1 MTAPSHRPSRT
12 RPVTRDRL
20 ARSIMLAI
28 VVALPIAALSAC
40 GTTSTSQT
48 RAAAAPSPF
57 IIFDNR
63 TDSVVRVTIE
73 SGERGILAESY
84 RPTATGAAQT
94 VRPGDTFAY
103 RVPDATPLSSDAV
116 AGVHRVRV
124 EALGAT
130 WEQPTVTWWEVVGIQ
145 PRRIDLSGSKRS
157 VALRPSGG
165 GKLVQVPVQQWL
177 DRPAEAAAQER

>member
-1 MTAPSHRPSRT
+1 MIVPSCTPIPRRFVARFGRSLLIALA
-12 RPVTRDRL
+12 VT
-20 ARSIMLAI
+20 
-28 VVALPIAALSAC
+28 LPMVSMSAC
-40 GTTSTSQT
+40 GTSSQGQP
-48 RAAAAPSPF
+48 RPASQPSAF
-57 IIFDNR
+57 VIFNNR

-84 RPTATGAAQT
+84 RPTTTGAAQT
-94 VRPGDTFAY
+94 VGPGDTFAY
-103 RVPDATPLSSDAV
+103 RVPDPKRLSSDAV
-116 AGVHRVRV
+116 ASVHRVRV

-130 WEQPTVTWWEVVGIQ
+130 WEQPTVTWWEIVGTQ

-165 GKLVQVPVQQWL
+165 GRVVQVPVQQWL